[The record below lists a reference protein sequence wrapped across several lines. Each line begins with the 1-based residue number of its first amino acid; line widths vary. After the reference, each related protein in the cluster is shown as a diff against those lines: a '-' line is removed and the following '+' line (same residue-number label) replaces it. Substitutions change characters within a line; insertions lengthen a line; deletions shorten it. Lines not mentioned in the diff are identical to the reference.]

1 MTNTKLLQNWAGL
14 LYCSH
19 TGVPGREGSVTAKKI
34 SALHLRTSRDGA
46 GVMLLVITWWRCQ
59 GEDDTE
65 CPLVG
70 PDRHPIRHQDTHT
83 APPPPAAWRRKSG
96 HRGHEM
102 CPGQH
107 TQSTGWDLS
116 PGGPGCRTWGPHH
129 WRATCPSAPGLGPPL
144 HARAHWSQSRALGW
158 LWYQE
163 AFRSWLCPLAHP
175 GLPSYTITCTGPRSQ
190 GQLQDL
196 SQPKTLLMEKQA
208 LRPFVIKWGGG
219 GSFNYTPFSKTR
231 NKCLQFWDLDI
242 NGSCQLSSL

>member
-19 TGVPGREGSVTAKKI
+19 TGVTGRAGSVTAKKT

-46 GVMLLVITWWRCQ
+46 GVMLLVVAWWRHR

-70 PDRHPIRHQDTHT
+70 PDHHPIRHQDTHT
-83 APPPPAAWRRKSG
+83 APPPRRVEEEV
-96 HRGHEM
+96 RPQRVRM

-107 TQSTGWDLS
+107 TQSTGCDLS

-129 WRATCPSAPGLGPPL
+129 WRATCPSAPALGPPL

-175 GLPSYTITCTGPRSQ
+175 GLPSYTIYNMHRSQ
-190 GQLQDL
+190 VSGAT
-196 SQPKTLLMEKQA
+196 P
-208 LRPFVIKWGGG
+208 RPFPTQNTLNGETSSKALCYKIGGG
-219 GSFNYTPFSKTR
+219 GELIIHPSLKPE
-231 NKCLQFWDLDI
+231 I
-242 NGSCQLSSL
+242 NACNSGTWI